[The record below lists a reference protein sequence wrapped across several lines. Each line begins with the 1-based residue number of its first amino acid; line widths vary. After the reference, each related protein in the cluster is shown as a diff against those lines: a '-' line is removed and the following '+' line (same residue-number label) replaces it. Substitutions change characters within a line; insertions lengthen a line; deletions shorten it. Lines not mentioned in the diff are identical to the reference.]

1 MKKPLTLIILFAL
14 VPLLFLA
21 MAPNMPTSIHDD
33 DDDDDDDDG
42 GTVEV
47 DGVAVTG
54 FNRLLSQ
61 PIWDLGAPFG
71 AAGFNF
77 VYAFN
82 PAGDDP
88 LDLTDATPGNTLI
101 ASGVDPNYLVAF
113 GITAADFD
121 PDLANVPFRDV
132 ATIVDPFGGRA
143 QVPSVLDVPGF
154 AASKSLPNDPLTLDD
169 WLSAEAT
176 LEYECNSDG
185 TADIEIEAENLVV
198 NGVYTIWGVFRLD
211 TDNDGT
217 FDTII
222 PVALGGVPNVFIA
235 DEDGEGSIE
244 RTINLCPDEEPSLLN
259 IDIAYH
265 SDGIV
270 YGALPELPRGG
281 LPGGLATHDQI
292 NFPINVAGTVG
303 ARPGQAVETLGEAA
317 SFELHNFPNPSNP
330 TTTIAYSLPT
340 AMPVRVT
347 VYNALGQ
354 EVQRL
359 VDARQEAGR
368 HEVVFDARA
377 LSSGTYFYRLDT
389 PSGSQVKKFVIVK

>member
-1 MKKPLTLIILFAL
+1 MKNALTLILLLAL
-14 VPLLFLA
+14 VPLLLLA
-21 MAPNMPTSIHDD
+21 MAPGTSLSIHDN
-33 DDDDDDDDG
+33 DDDDDDDG
-42 GTVEV
+42 GGTVVVE
-47 DGVAVTG
+47 GVAVTG

-71 AAGFNF
+71 PAGFNF
-77 VYAFN
+77 VYAYN
-82 PAGDDP
+82 PGGDDP
-88 LDLTDATPGNTLI
+88 IDLTDATPGSTLI

-113 GITAADFD
+113 GITEDDFD

-132 ATIVDPFGGRA
+132 ATIVDPTGGRA

-154 AASKSLPNDPLTLDD
+154 VPSKSLPNDPLTLDD
-169 WLSAEAT
+169 WLSARGT
-176 LEYECNSDG
+176 LKYTCNSDG
-185 TADIEIEAENLVV
+185 TADIRINARNLIV
-198 NGVYTIWGVFRLD
+198 NGVYTIWGVFKLD
-211 TDNDGT
+211 TDNNGT
-217 FDTII
+217 PDTII

-235 DEDGEGSIE
+235 DKNGKGKIA
-244 RTINLCPDEEPSLLN
+244 RTINLCPDEETSLLN
-259 IDIAYH
+259 IDVAYH

-270 YGALPELPRGG
+270 YGALPELPLGG

-292 NFPINVAGTVG
+292 NFPIHVAGTVA
-303 ARPGQAVETLGEAA
+303 ARTGETAETPGEAA

-330 TTTIAYSLPT
+330 TTTIAYSLP
-340 AMPVRVT
+340 AAAQVRVT

-359 VDARQEAGR
+359 VDTQQEAGR